1 LKQKEVERY
10 HWGQPISL
18 NRREGDLLL
27 VSEAAKKLK
36 MSPQTLRVALQEGKF
51 PFGEAIVTTTAENSK
66 VGKPRYTYYI
76 NEERLERYLRGEG
89 IT

>member
-1 LKQKEVERY
+1 
-10 HWGQPISL
+10 
-18 NRREGDLLL
+18 
-27 VSEAAKKLK
+27 
-36 MSPQTLRVALQEGKF
+36 VALQEGKF

-66 VGKPRYTYYI
+66 VGRPRYTYYI